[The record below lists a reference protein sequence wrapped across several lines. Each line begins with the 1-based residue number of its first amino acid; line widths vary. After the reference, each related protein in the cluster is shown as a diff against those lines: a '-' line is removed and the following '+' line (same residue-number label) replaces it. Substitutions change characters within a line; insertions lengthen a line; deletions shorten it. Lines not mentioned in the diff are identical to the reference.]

1 MMTCEAT
8 MSGRPGKCCANCTSF
23 DEADGCCKAVSFIDR
38 ASGEPRRAMADD
50 CCHDH
55 ERKPPQ
61 FRIVSGGTQ
70 GGNRDL
76 H

>member
-1 MMTCEAT
+1 MTEPFK
-8 MSGRPGKCCANCTSF
+8 RRCANCTSF
-23 DEADGCCKAVSFIDR
+23 DEADGCWNAVSFIEPN
-38 ASGEPRRAMADD
+38 GEPRRAMADD
-50 CCHDH
+50 YCHDH

>member
-1 MMTCEAT
+1 MKTGL
-8 MSGRPGKCCANCTSF
+8 SNSRRCCANCTSF
-23 DEADGCCKAVSFIDR
+23 GDAEGCWDAVSFINP

-61 FRIVSGGTQ
+61 LRIVRGTPQ
-70 GGNRDL
+70 GGHGDL